1 VNECVDVPKEVCAVE
16 QVNPRQVLR
25 PIVKKWCSKDPV
37 LVAVMRAQLGKTR
50 KEDNKEKEEST
61 TLSTNPGTE

>member
-1 VNECVDVPKEVCAVE
+1 VDVPKEVCAVE

-50 KEDNKEKEEST
+50 KEDNKEEEST